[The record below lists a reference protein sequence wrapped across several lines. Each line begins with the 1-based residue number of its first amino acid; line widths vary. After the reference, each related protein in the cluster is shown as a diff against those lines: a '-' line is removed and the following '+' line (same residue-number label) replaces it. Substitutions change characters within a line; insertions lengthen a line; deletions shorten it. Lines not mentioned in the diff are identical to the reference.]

1 MWYTKAVA
9 CIIDNRIKVNLR
21 FHTSGQRPLHQNMF
35 FHTKYFTTSDNVAIR
50 YGIWA
55 GEGKPAGSVVL
66 LNGRSEFLEKYE
78 ESAQQLM
85 ERGFVVFSFDWRGQG
100 LSERFTANRH
110 KGHVDH
116 FDAYV
121 TDLHEMMTRVV
132 APQARQ
138 PTIILA
144 HSMGGHVALRWM
156 HDHGRLWDRAVLSSP
171 MIDIDTRPFPGRLVR
186 FLARMMVK
194 KGRACS
200 YAPGNGDYDPDKQ
213 TFQGNK
219 LTSDPRRF
227 NDHIR
232 AVKEN
237 PDLAVGGV
245 TYGWLLAAFESI
257 DIVRSPQF
265 AAGITKPVLIA
276 GAQRDRIV
284 SVGAQKQI
292 CAMMPHCTFH
302 LIRGA
307 RHEILKE
314 SGSIQSEFWKAFDA
328 FAGKT
333 MKRDY

>member
-1 MWYTKAVA
+1 
-9 CIIDNRIKVNLR
+9 
-21 FHTSGQRPLHQNMF
+21 MF
-35 FHTKYFTTSDNVAIR
+35 FNSDYFTTSDNAAIR

-78 ESAQQLM
+78 EPARRLV
-85 ERGFVVFSFDWRGQG
+85 ERGFAVFSFDWRGQG
-100 LSERFTANRH
+100 LSMRFLTNRH
-110 KGHVDH
+110 KGHVSC

-132 APQARQ
+132 GPRVRQ
-138 PTIILA
+138 PVVILA

-156 HDHGRLWDRAVLSSP
+156 RDHGQLWDRAVLSSP
-171 MIDIDTRPFPGRLVR
+171 MIDIDTRPFPGWFVR

-194 KGRACS
+194 KGRAGA
-200 YAPGNGDYDPDKQ
+200 YAPGNGDYDPDRQPFK
-213 TFQGNK
+213 GNK
-219 LTSDPRRF
+219 LTSDALRF

-237 PDLAVGGV
+237 PHLAVGGV

-257 DIVRSPQF
+257 DIVSSPQF

-276 GAQRDRIV
+276 GAQCDRIV
-284 SVGAQKQI
+284 PVSAQKRL
-292 CAMMPHCTFH
+292 CTMMPQGSFH

-314 SGSIQSEFWKAFDA
+314 SESIQLEFWKAFDA

-333 MKRDY
+333 MKRDYYNK